1 MIRPNRA
8 LLRQTFFPFS
18 LNVLAVATPLA
29 SAGLQAS
36 LESLYTTILIT
47 NAAAAANSV
56 WLGDASISVLGRNG
70 LEILPGRSRTLT
82 IGNERQLY
90 ELQAPLTDGM
100 KCQPDGIPFIVWDV
114 STVYLIAAA
123 PTVVGGMLFPEMY
136 L

>member
-8 LLRQTFFPFS
+8 LIRQTFFPFS
-18 LNVLAVATPLA
+18 LNVLVTATPLA
-29 SAGLQAS
+29 SAGLQAN
-36 LESLYTTILIT
+36 LENLYTSVLIT

-56 WLGDASISVLGRNG
+56 WLGDASINVAGRNG
-70 LEILPGRSRTLT
+70 LEILPGRSRTLS

-114 STVYLIAAA
+114 STMYLIASA
-123 PTVVGGMLFPEMY
+123 PTIVGGILFPEMY